1 MNTRKYEAFYM
12 VSGALDDS
20 AVQKVSDN
28 FKAVVEKEGGSV
40 SSAGKWDKRKL
51 AYEVNG
57 MKEANYILMNFES
70 DAKVPAELK
79 RQMRNSDDVIRQIII
94 RLDHDVVANTI
105 SGLE

>member
-12 VSGALDDS
+12 VNGSLDDT
-20 AVQKVSDN
+20 AVQKIADHFRS
-28 FKAVVEKEGGSV
+28 VVEKEGGSV
-40 SSAGKWDKRKL
+40 TGASKWDKRKL

-70 DAKVPAELK
+70 EAKVPSELK

-94 RLDHDVVANTI
+94 RLDHEFAPNAI